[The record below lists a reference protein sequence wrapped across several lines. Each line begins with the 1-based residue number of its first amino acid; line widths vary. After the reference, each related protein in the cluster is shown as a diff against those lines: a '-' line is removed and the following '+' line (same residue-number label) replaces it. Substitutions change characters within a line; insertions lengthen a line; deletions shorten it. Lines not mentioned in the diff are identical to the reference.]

1 MAEDAKNHKIYLI
14 TDGACSGNPGPGG
27 FGVVMRF
34 GAYEKELY
42 GYVEM
47 TTNNQMELLAVICGL
62 KALTRTG
69 NIVIVTDSKYVL
81 QGATQWMTAWIKKG
95 WKTASNQ
102 PVKNKN
108 LWVQLN
114 TLLSIHP
121 QVTWEWIKGHT
132 GHPDNERAD
141 LLAREAIVKQSSNV
155 KFSLDT

>member
-1 MAEDAKNHKIYLI
+1 MTTSNHKIYLI

-34 GAYEKELY
+34 GSYEKELY

-62 KALTRTG
+62 SALTRTG
-69 NIVIVTDSKYVL
+69 DIVIVTDSKYVL
-81 QGATQWMTAWIKKG
+81 QGATEWMPSWVKKG

-114 TLLSIHP
+114 FLLSRHP
-121 QVTWEWIKGHT
+121 QITWEWVKGHT

-155 KFSLDT
+155 EFSLET